1 MEFSLQIAVGTFIY
15 LFIYLFVCVYLGL
28 KQAVF
33 LLCIYEC
40 EKLYSRM

>member
-1 MEFSLQIAVGTFIY
+1 MELSLQIAVTTFIY
-15 LFIYLFVCVYLGL
+15 LFIYLYLGL

-40 EKLYSRM
+40 EKIYSRM